1 MTVDIV
7 IPNFNSAHLIE
18 QNLPSVWEA
27 VKDYDSLIIVVDDG
41 SRLNDKELLKEV
53 IERNK
58 KEGMRVRLLQ
68 HKENKGFSST
78 VNTGVDASNADFVVL
93 LNSDV
98 LPKKDFLES
107 PLRELLNN
115 DDLFAVGCM
124 DESIEG
130 KKIVLR
136 GRGIGKWGRGMLN
149 HSRGEVDGNDTFWV
163 SGGSS
168 VFRRSI
174 YKKMDGMDEIYNPF
188 YWEDIDLSYRA
199 QKAGYV
205 LLFDKKSIVKHFHDE
220 GTIKNNFKNNSVL
233 TTVYRNQ
240 FIFIWKN
247 ITSVSL
253 LANHFL
259 CLPVNIYGALKRK
272 DVPFFKGLFLAVLK
286 LPVIIN
292 KRQKQKKLYKISDAE
307 IIQNIS

>member
-1 MTVDIV
+1 MNDREI
-7 IPNFNSAHLIE
+7 
-18 QNLPSVWEA
+18 
-27 VKDYDSLIIVVDDG
+27 
-41 SRLNDKELLKEV
+41 LNEV

-58 KEGMRVRLLQ
+58 KVGMRVRLLQ
-68 HKENKGFSST
+68 HKVNKGFSST
-78 VNTGVDASNADFVVL
+78 VNTGVDASNAEFVVL

-98 LPKKDFLES
+98 LPTKNFLES
-107 PLRELLNN
+107 PLKELLNN

-124 DESIEG
+124 DESMEG

-136 GRGIGKWGRGMLN
+136 GRGVGKWGRGMIN
-149 HSRGEVDGNDTFWV
+149 HSRGEVDRNDTFWV

-174 YKKMDGMDEIYNPF
+174 YKKLGGMDEIYNPF

-205 LLFDKKSIVKHFHDE
+205 LLFDKKSVVKHFHDE
-220 GTIKNNFKNNSVL
+220 GTIKNNFKSSSIL
-233 TTVYRNQ
+233 MTAYRNQ

-247 ITSVSL
+247 ITSISL

-259 CLPVNIYGALKRK
+259 YLPFNIYGALKRH

-286 LPVIIN
+286 LPAIID
-292 KRQKQKKLYKISDAE
+292 KRQKQKKLYRISDGE
-307 IIQNIS
+307 IIQKIL